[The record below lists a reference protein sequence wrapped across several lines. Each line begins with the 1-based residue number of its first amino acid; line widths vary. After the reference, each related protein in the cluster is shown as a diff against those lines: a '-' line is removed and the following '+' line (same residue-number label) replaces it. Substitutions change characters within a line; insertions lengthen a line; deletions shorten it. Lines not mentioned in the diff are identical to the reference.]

1 MQSWH
6 RGGLSKLRR
15 GVAEAFCSRWTC
27 VRFRNGRAGLSYLT
41 PNDEYSLL
49 QLLLYILSFFAM
61 ILIFLYIASER
72 PGEKKKKDEDEED

>member
-1 MQSWH
+1 
-6 RGGLSKLRR
+6 
-15 GVAEAFCSRWTC
+15 V
-27 VRFRNGRAGLSYLT
+27 SYLNQDDT
-41 PNDEYSLL
+41 YSLL

>member
-1 MQSWH
+1 M
-6 RGGLSKLRR
+6 
-15 GVAEAFCSRWTC
+15 
-27 VRFRNGRAGLSYLT
+27 SYLD

-72 PGEKKKKDEDEED
+72 PGEKKKKDKDEDEEE

>member
-1 MQSWH
+1 M
-6 RGGLSKLRR
+6 
-15 GVAEAFCSRWTC
+15 
-27 VRFRNGRAGLSYLT
+27 SYLN
-41 PNDEYSLL
+41 PNDEYSLI